1 MNSSRQL
8 LKNPNA
14 PGYILDLKMTGPG
27 TLTSALGSI
36 QPGDVSELIL
46 AYNSL
51 RFLEEPLLQFRN
63 LRVLNASVNQIKEI
77 TSLSNCRKLESLNL
91 STNRISRVNGLES
104 LTALTRLVRDLVIN
118 GYHGVFPGP
127 QHELH

>member
-8 LKNPNA
+8 FKNPNA
-14 PGYILDLKMTGPG
+14 PGYILDLKMTGLG
-27 TLTSALGSI
+27 TLTSALVSV

-63 LRVLNASVNQIKEI
+63 LRVLNVSVNQIKEI
-77 TSLSNCRKLESLNL
+77 TNLSNCRKLESLNL
-91 STNRISRVNGLES
+91 STNRISRVNGLEG
-104 LTALTRLVRDLVIN
+104 LTALIKLVRDLVIN
-118 GYHGVFPGP
+118 GYHGGFSRTSA
-127 QHELH
+127 